1 MKDLRTQLIN
11 LAAIYNDKL
20 SEDTDICEFLTSLGH
35 AAHDFRVLADRF
47 DSRAR
52 ELTGAVIKLNRGLD
66 NE

>member
-1 MKDLRTQLIN
+1 MNDLRTQLIN